1 MEYKFL
7 MNNTDKKYSILI
19 VDDEKSNILALTSIL
34 GSQYRILALRDSNEA
49 FAIAEK
55 EMPDVILLDILMPE
69 LDGYEVIKLLKDNEK
84 TKDIP
89 VIFIT
94 GLDSAEAEE
103 LGLQMGAAD
112 YIAKPFHSA
121 IVRMRVQNQIELNLK
136 EELRIAKEEAEH
148 SSRAKSEFL
157 SRMSHEMLSPMNV
170 ILGMLQIA
178 KMKPEKNKECF
189 DAIEASSESLLK
201 LIKDVLNASE
211 LEYGSLKPTNAAF
224 AFTKMLSAA
233 YNEAER
239 HALMRNQVIT
249 CKFDPNIPQM
259 LIGDEKL
266 LYKVIQNLLANAIKF
281 SPEYGEILFDAELIK
296 NSGKSVSLNIT
307 ITDSGIG
314 ISPEQQVH
322 LFDMFNQAD
331 GSNKRKQGGI
341 GIGLALSKRILDV
354 MGGTIAVESELGK
367 GAKFTVTITM
377 ETG

>member
-1 MEYKFL
+1 